1 MVGAAAGRLFK
12 PTDAGGE
19 GEVRQAIAAL
29 GRAMEHAT
37 WPAQQRALSQAR
49 ERLFDAGLLFVEG
62 SRHSRAPGA
71 FFFHERRASWKPVAW
86 GSLEWGGYGTDGRY
100 GAPP

>member
-62 SRHSRAPGA
+62 SRHCEGEPGG
-71 FFFHERRASWKPVAW
+71 HGEGCPDKSSP
-86 GSLEWGGYGTDGRY
+86 
-100 GAPP
+100 